1 VYCRKIFRRDKM
13 KFRNWLVVT
22 AVIAVVVVGSVVFGQ
37 VQIAR
42 ADDIS
47 GTADNVTATTITV
60 GNQTL
65 VIDDNTTITGD
76 LVAGASIQ
84 IRATVQADGT
94 LLANMIKVR
103 NNNPD
108 NECVYSGN
116 NTVEK
121 PGNNGNHFGQI
132 KKQEK
137 NGQWH
142 QDNGKHLGDKN
153 KHGQAD

>member
-1 VYCRKIFRRDKM
+1 M

-22 AVIAVVVVGSVVFGQ
+22 AVIAVMAVGGVVFGQ
-37 VQIAR
+37 VQSAR
-42 ADDIS
+42 ADDLS

-65 VIDDNTTITGD
+65 VIDGNTTITGN

-94 LLANMIKVR
+94 LLANTIRVR

-116 NTVEK
+116 STVEK
-121 PGNNGNHFGQI
+121 PGNNGNHFGQN
-132 KKQEK
+132 KDHEK

-142 QDNGKHLGDKN
+142 QDNGKHLGNMNRQNQQD
-153 KHGQAD
+153 

>member
-1 VYCRKIFRRDKM
+1 M
-13 KFRNWLVVT
+13 KFRNWLVV
-22 AVIAVVVVGSVVFGQ
+22 AVVIAVVAIGGVVFGQ
-37 VQIAR
+37 VQSAS
-42 ADDIS
+42 ADDLT

-94 LLANMIKVR
+94 LLANVIKVR

-108 NECVYSGN
+108 NQCVYSGN
-116 NTVEK
+116 NTLA
-121 PGNNGNHFGQI
+121 NHGNHFGQI
-132 KKQEK
+132 KDHEK

-142 QDNGKHLGDKN
+142 QDNGKHLGNMNRQNQQD
-153 KHGQAD
+153 